1 VRRVIAP
8 RRASAAS
15 PARRS
20 IIAALIAGDPSLAAP
35 LCPHH
40 HGAAAEIVHAVRHEW
55 ALTIGD
61 ALLRRTALGLAPCQ
75 GLDCIDA
82 VAELMGGLLGW
93 DAERRKKEIAAYCR
107 EVEPMRRFS
116 VR

>member
-1 VRRVIAP
+1 M
-8 RRASAAS
+8 
-15 PARRS
+15 
-20 IIAALIAGDPSLAAP
+20 
-35 LCPHH
+35 
-40 HGAAAEIVHAVRHEW
+40 RHEW

-82 VAELMGGLLGW
+82 VAALMGRLLDW
-93 DAERRKKEIAAYCR
+93 DDERRTREVAAYCR

-116 VR
+116 AT